1 MFSSLV
7 LENHGRHIWRP
18 YCPSDQVCSLSV
30 VFALGKYQIEFSS
43 VSDTIFSSRCCH
55 LRYHL
60 PAEVSLLLLNA
71 KLLVSCFASLW
82 LLFDFLNYVLWS
94 AFVTL
99 TSQDIAIHPNTYW
112 SWWHDHYCRWQHPA
126 SWLWMWTVGPAWFLC
141 MHELV
146 PCYVLLVLLVQLTWQ
161 AAVLE
166 LVMSTSSRSNSF

>member
-1 MFSSLV
+1 MADTFGGPTALAT
-7 LENHGRHIWRP
+7 R
-18 YCPSDQVCSLSV
+18 
-30 VFALGKYQIEFSS
+30 FALCLLFLLGKISDRVVSS

-71 KLLVSCFASLW
+71 KLLVPCFASLW

-112 SWWHDHYCRWQHPA
+112 PWWHDHYCRWQHPDCGCGQLDLLDFCVCT
-126 SWLWMWTVGPAWFLC
+126 SLIPM
-141 MHELV
+141 V
-146 PCYVLLVLLVQLTWQ
+146 PCFVLALFIGTADV
-161 AAVLE
+161 
-166 LVMSTSSRSNSF
+166 TSSCSGAGYVDLI